1 MIIEKNCLSP
11 QLDSF
16 CTIGI
21 SAMGVRYRVGV
32 LVGFVGV
39 RFARS
44 DITYTRNMVCSK
56 REPVMVACVSTFS
69 ILIPTWSRIFSP
81 LQGWIQILEQSHNL
95 VTHGYRP
102 FFKVAHRFAAE
113 LLHQRMPENELYV
126 YVVKSMHKRK
136 QSINIILTNTN
147 YSWLIEVS
155 PHTQSCQRQCKSPN
169 QISRER

>member
-1 MIIEKNCLSP
+1 
-11 QLDSF
+11 
-16 CTIGI
+16 
-21 SAMGVRYRVGV
+21 MGVRYRVGV

-44 DITYTRNMVCSK
+44 DITNARNMVCSQ

-69 ILIPTWSRIFSP
+69 ILIPTWPRIFSP

-113 LLHQRMPENELYV
+113 LLHQRMPENDLYV
-126 YVVKSMHKRK
+126 YVVAEDPSGATVCTTQWNK
-136 QSINIILTNTN
+136 I
-147 YSWLIEVS
+147 
-155 PHTQSCQRQCKSPN
+155 QSCYTLV
-169 QISRER
+169 